1 MIDCLKDALGLG
13 NFFFKNMTGYLLS
26 KKYRHNCIYNEGFM
40 KLGIDFNKYN
50 VYENEI
56 NNLDEAI
63 ININD
68 DELHLYFENKLTID
82 FNKKYKLSEYCQLSF
97 ISKLLLDHFSDENF
111 ELRKSI
117 INNNIYKDRYN
128 NNNDLIIHLRLLDP
142 LKWTNE
148 WKNDIKNKY
157 ENQNPFPVDGL
168 NYYRYLL
175 NSINYENGYITTDVP
190 NCTLVNTL
198 SREFNLKILDCN
210 KIYNNDDEINTIQF
224 ASTCKYILLSH
235 GTFSWLIGLLGFY
248 SNIYYLN
255 FENFNKTTYG
265 WSSTEMYYLSNWN
278 KINYKIY

>member
-1 MIDCLKDALGLG
+1 MIDCLKQQHGLG
-13 NFFFKNMTGYLLS
+13 NYFFKNMTGYFLS
-26 KKYRHNCIYNEGFM
+26 KKYKYNCIYNKGFE

-50 VYENEI
+50 IYENY
-56 NNLDEAI
+56 NLDQNI
-63 ININD
+63 INITD
-68 DELHLYFENKLTID
+68 DELYLYFEDKKKFLH
-82 FNKKYKLSEYCQLSF
+82 NKKYKLLQYCQLPF
-97 ISKLLLDHFSDENF
+97 ISKLILKHFSDENF

-117 INNNIYKDRYN
+117 INNNIYKSRYK

-148 WKNDIKNKY
+148 WKDDIKNKY
-157 ENQNPFPVDGL
+157 DNQNPFPVDGL
-168 NYYRYLL
+168 EYYRFLL

-190 NCTLVNTL
+190 NCDLVNKL
-198 SREFNLKILDCN
+198 CKEFNLNILSSN
-210 KIYNNDDEINTIQF
+210 KIYNNDDEIDTIQF

-255 FENFNKTTYG
+255 FENFNKRTYS
-265 WSSTEMYYLSNWN
+265 WSCTQMYYLSNWN